1 MEFSAQQI
9 AALAGGVVEGDGS
22 VKINTIAKIEEGKPG
37 AISFLANPKYT
48 QYIYSTQSSAVIVS
62 KDFVAEKPVSA
73 TLIRVDD
80 PYATVAHLLTIA
92 QQMMTPEKTGIEQP
106 SYVSEGVNVPDDAYI
121 GAFAYVGKGVSL
133 GKGVKIY
140 PQVYLG
146 DGVTVGDNTV
156 LYSGA
161 KVYHG
166 CKIGRGCIIHSG
178 VVIGADG
185 FGFAPT
191 ATGYDKIPQIG
202 NVEISDD
209 VEIGANTTID
219 RAMMGSTRIGKGV
232 KLDNLIQI
240 AHNCAVGENTVMA
253 AQAGVAG
260 STKVGSRCMIGGQVG
275 LAGHIRV
282 GDGAQIAAQSG
293 MQKDVRSGAKIFGSP
308 AQDVVEYARQMVNI
322 RNLPSLYSKVKELEK
337 KLNK

>member
-1 MEFSAQQI
+1 M
-9 AALAGGVVEGDGS
+9 
-22 VKINTIAKIEEGKPG
+22 
-37 AISFLANPKYT
+37 
-48 QYIYSTQSSAVIVS
+48 
-62 KDFVAEKPVSA
+62 
-73 TLIRVDD
+73 
-80 PYATVAHLLTIA
+80 
-92 QQMMTPEKTGIEQP
+92 
-106 SYVSEGVNVPDDAYI
+106 
-121 GAFAYVGKGVSL
+121 
-133 GKGVKIY
+133 
-140 PQVYLG
+140 
-146 DGVTVGDNTV
+146 
-156 LYSGA
+156 
-161 KVYHG
+161 
-166 CKIGRGCIIHSG
+166 
-178 VVIGADG
+178 
-185 FGFAPT
+185 
-191 ATGYDKIPQIG
+191 
-202 NVEISDD
+202 EISDD